1 MNFTFTAGASDRGPA
16 RNPYTAVW
24 VEDNDG
30 NLVSV
35 ISAWYLQEQKGQR
48 WLNELRRWYAIGGA
62 DHSANV
68 TGSTRASGDYSV
80 TWNGTDLDGNPVAEG
95 EYVILIEAA
104 REHGPYELVT
114 GTLQVSG
121 SGYTADLTPQGE
133 LTAAS
138 VELRV

>member
-1 MNFTFTAGASDRGPA
+1 M
-16 RNPYTAVW
+16 
-24 VEDNDG
+24 
-30 NLVSV
+30 
-35 ISAWYLQEQKGQR
+35 
-48 WLNELRRWYAIGGA
+48 
-62 DHSANV
+62 